1 MANLGKSQGYMAK
14 IGLDLS
20 DIDKQIKTL
29 QTELKSVDKALATD
43 ADNAVLLN
51 QRYTILNETINLLN
65 QKFDSLTSAS
75 EKVNNAL
82 SSKQITDADFRAYQR
97 AIEETK
103 ISLTQLNT
111 EQQNSNKE
119 MEQTGDAVK
128 GAADDLNSITTA
140 ADNVQKAEV
149 DITGELS
156 NIKDQITDWTQ
167 SIAEFGAEV
176 GAVLVELA
184 SECIE
189 VGKQFETS
197 MSLVA
202 ATGGL
207 DKMSDD
213 YKRLEDAAKQFGA
226 TTRYT
231 ASEAAEALNYLA
243 LAGYDVDKSIATLPN
258 LLNLA
263 QAGGL
268 DFARSAE
275 MLTNASAALGLSTSE
290 MTELVDKMAVTAR
303 SSGTNVE
310 QLGEAILRVGG
321 TARSIVDRD
330 GGLTEMNTIL
340 GILADNGIK
349 ASEGGTKLRNVLVK
363 IAKPTKGTYKLLD
376 ELNMSFYDLE
386 GNMRPLPE
394 IFTEIGQK
402 MDELQLTQQEKDNL
416 ISGAF
421 NARDLAAIN
430 ALLNTSAERYEQL
443 ANKINSANGAS
454 EKMAETMN
462 DNLQGALYQLKSA
475 REAVEIEIYQ
485 KIDEPLKNIVN
496 TVADTVRGVS
506 KVFEDESVAKEF
518 TESFQKIADVVKEEM
533 PNIIKLFED
542 FATKIVP
549 RLGDVTA
556 ELIEFTGD
564 KALPYV
570 IKLLEWIMDH
580 GKTIESTIW
589 LIVNAM
595 VADKAV
601 SFGKGLLSVA
611 TGLGN
616 INTSLVNLSSA
627 AGPAAAGL
635 SSIEGAGNAAAAGAA
650 ASTAA
655 MSAWLIVG
663 EAVIAALVLL
673 AKHFDDAGEAAMR
686 NAKYMNGF
694 TDASNKMWERYQEIT
709 DPNNTQTSSEIAKQL
724 SEDNDDLELALKE
737 RENYAQKLNELN
749 NTVLEWQDGES
760 EYDFQRRKESLEEDK
775 QYTQQKILEYDREI
789 EALRN
794 VVHEEEEL
802 LDKRI
807 EEEKEADRQRARN
820 AAITTKQNV
829 YSQKKAAEMEQK
841 VIADENARLEQLIER
856 RDRLAEKLRENKYAS
871 TADYQKDVALYS
883 GVLKEID
890 QIEKRREQEQKEQQ
904 QKEQQAQ
911 REQEQADAESFAEY
925 LEYQEELWD
934 KKYHWDKENYKEYW
948 EEKEK
953 FLEENK
959 VDTKEWNLAWNETEK
974 KLGKLDDKTGKEID
988 KNLKDAEKEIKDKLT
1003 SFKNDL
1009 KLAVSKGDMSEWD
1022 ANEKLGEYLRN
1033 NLDHNSELYKT
1044 EYTSYLDN
1052 QKKLN
1057 DQMTKE
1063 QDEQY
1068 KNDVKEQTNLVKQK
1082 FQDLENQA
1090 KWEGWSDRHLWNEKF
1105 KLLKQYKKDGT
1116 IYIETYDDIHQDL
1129 INEQATIVEKE
1140 RKERDAQ
1147 AKKDNEAEKKSIEER
1162 NKERKK
1168 IFEDA
1173 EKEAEDIVKNYY
1185 TKSRDELSKFG
1196 QSGQQTV
1203 TDAKGKERLVFSDY
1217 SKKIQELKAYQ
1228 KNLERLKN
1236 MGLSNEHL
1244 KEIFSMDLDTRMKY
1258 ISELINM
1265 GAANRERYLSDYNKY
1280 QKTVTAVSQTEVK
1293 MQSAEIKTE
1302 IDSKFKEM
1310 TEDASVSGESAG
1322 KAYMIG
1328 FKKGLKGSGFS
1339 YIDFLPTSIIDNA
1352 AAYDVQALAQANK
1365 TNSETVDLLNKTLG
1379 GVLNKPV
1386 TININDRKSIE
1397 LTFADLMKIGM
1408 NSGSKNY

>member
-1 MANLGKSQGYMAK
+1 MANLGKTQGYMAK

-20 DIDKQIKTL
+20 EIDKQIKTL

-65 QKFDSLTSAS
+65 QKFDSLTNAS

-97 AIEETK
+97 AVEETK

-128 GAADDLNSITTA
+128 NAANDLNTIPTAAAD
-140 ADNVQKAEV
+140 VQKASV

-207 DKMSDD
+207 DKMSED

-243 LAGYDVDKSIATLPN
+243 LAGYDVDKSISTLPN

-402 MDELQLTQQEKDNL
+402 MDELQLTQQERDNL

-635 SSIEGAGNAAAAGAA
+635 SSIEGAGNAAATGAA

-724 SEDNDDLELALKE
+724 SKDNDDLELALKE
-737 RENYAQKLNELN
+737 RENYVQKLNDLN

-820 AAITTKQNV
+820 TAITTKQNV

-883 GVLKEID
+883 GTLKEID
-890 QIEKRREQEQKEQQ
+890 KIEKRREQEQKEQQ

-911 REQEQADAESFAEY
+911 REQEQAEAESFAEY

-974 KLGKLDDKTGKEID
+974 KLGKLDSNT
-988 KNLKDAEKEIKDKLT
+988 EKEIQNNLKEAEQKVKDALDSYKA
-1003 SFKNDL
+1003 KL
-1009 KLAVSKGDMSEWD
+1009 KLAVANGMSEYE
-1022 ANEKLGEYLRN
+1022 ANEALGRYIDTHLDKSTDLYAKEQADYLN
-1033 NLDHNSELYKT
+1033 TK
-1044 EYTSYLDN
+1044 
-1052 QKKLN
+1052 KKL
-1057 DQMTKE
+1057 DEDFTKE
-1063 QDEQY
+1063 QEKEYSNNKKAQEEQI
-1068 KNDVKEQTNLVKQK
+1068 KKRFRE
-1082 FQDLENQA
+1082 LEIQA
-1090 KWEGWSDRHLWNEKF
+1090 NNENWSERKLWNEKMRY
-1105 KLLKQYKKDGT
+1105 LKEMKKNNEVYLEVYEDT
-1116 IYIETYDDIHQDL
+1116 LMDL
-1129 INEQATIVEKE
+1129 REDQSKIRKKEREAQEKQSEEDNKADEKSLEKQNEQ
-1140 RKERDAQ
+1140 RQ
-1147 AKKDNEAEKKSIEER
+1147 
-1162 NKERKK
+1162 K
-1168 IFEDA
+1168 IFDAA
-1173 EKEAEDIVKNYY
+1173 EKEAEDVIKKYY
-1185 TKSRDELSKFG
+1185 QNNRDEIAKYAQSSK
-1196 QSGQQTV
+1196 TV
-1203 TDAKGKERLVFSDY
+1203 TDANGKEHLVFTDY
-1217 SKKIQELKAYQ
+1217 SKKLQELKAYQ
-1228 KNLERLKN
+1228 KNLEKLKT
-1236 MGLSNEHL
+1236 MGLTTDHL
-1244 KEIFSMDLDTRMKY
+1244 KEIFNMDLDTRMKY
-1258 ISELINM
+1258 VSELVNM
-1265 GAANRERYLSDYNKY
+1265 GAGYRQKYLSDYNAY
-1280 QKTVTAVSQTEVK
+1280 QKVKNSVADSQMYFQQDEITAEVK
-1293 MQSAEIKTE
+1293 EKYDELTK
-1302 IDSKFKEM
+1302 DSEL
-1310 TEDASVSGESAG
+1310 SGEQNAYAYQKGWEKGMSGYDFGIDLLPSEITTGAADWEKSQQNITNKMLKLG
-1322 KAYMIG
+1322 EDVMDLNNKILGTNVVINIDNQKAVD
-1328 FKKGLKGSGFS
+1328 KSLKGW
-1339 YIDFLPTSIIDNA
+1339 
-1352 AAYDVQALAQANK
+1352 
-1365 TNSETVDLLNKTLG
+1365 
-1379 GVLNKPV
+1379 
-1386 TININDRKSIE
+1386 
-1397 LTFADLMKIGM
+1397 LTKAT
-1408 NSGSKNY
+1408 NSGSKAYG